1 MHELDTIGRVLSYIR
16 GGNCR
21 ITIQNEKT
29 QTHLTYKFKQS
40 KRNPSVYWV
49 SVLSRFDYESEDS
62 YKFLG
67 GYSDELSY
75 RYSEKS
81 QIKATSKSASAIQWF
96 FDKFLKPNAFKA
108 KYPTVKV
115 FYQGTC
121 GRCGKLLT
129 HPESLKVGF
138 GRECLG
144 WAIKNGLVQ
153 LPAEP
158 NKIDWHHHKH
168 DKPIGEL
175 ISVEEKDGILEVKWK
190 QLSLF
195 D

>member
-1 MHELDTIGRVLSYIR
+1 MRYMEMHELDTIERILSYIKA
-16 GGNCR
+16 GDCR

-29 QTHLTYKFKQS
+29 QTHFTYKFKQS
-40 KRNPSVYWV
+40 KKNPKVYWV
-49 SVLSRFDYESEDS
+49 SVLAMIDYTSDDA
-62 YKFLG
+62 YWFLG
-67 GYSDELSY
+67 GYSEEQSY
-75 RYSEKS
+75 LYSQNSPIKS
-81 QIKATSKSASAIQWF
+81 NTKSAATIQWF
-96 FDKFLKPNAFKA
+96 FDKFLHPNAFKA

-129 HPESLKVGF
+129 HPESLKVGY

-144 WAIKNGLVQ
+144 WAIKNGLIQ
-153 LPAEP
+153 FPAEGYT
-158 NKIDWHHHKH
+158 H
-168 DKPIGEL
+168 
-175 ISVEEKDGILEVKWK
+175 EENLQAYHESKLESGWK